1 MKIYHSVGIHGVNN
15 SQDVKVVQNLLN
27 KKFSARLSEDGVCGP
42 KTIHYILHLQKKFMA
57 KPDGLIDVNGK
68 TFHTLA
74 AQDAPGR
81 SPAPVNVP
89 IEPQKYENVA
99 GVLQVKF
106 GQVTFDAEGNDIKG
120 STFFSRR
127 IHWPPTALSG
137 VTIGRGYDIGSRK
150 EEDSYK
156 DLTNAGVPDSQA
168 RMIASGSGLKGGQ
181 AKIFVDKNRDA
192 IGEISHSMQKNLFEL
207 IYPGYIQR
215 AANNYRSWTSSFND
229 AVEWNQLKPAIRDVL
244 VDFVYQGFTKG
255 DSPMKAGMHN
265 DVSELITYIQKS
277 SVMQSYEK
285 GRQRVLYL
293 KQKG

>member
-1 MKIYHSVGIHGVNN
+1 MKIYHSVGIHGINN
-15 SQDVKVVQNLLN
+15 SQDVKIVQNLLN
-27 KKFSARLSEDGVCGP
+27 KKFSARLSEDGICGP
-42 KTIHYILHLQKKFMA
+42 RTVHYILHLQKQFMA
-57 KPDGLIDVNGK
+57 KPDGVVDVNGK
-68 TFHTLA
+68 TFRTLA
-74 AQDAPGR
+74 AEDSQSR
-81 SPAPVNVP
+81 NPAPAVVP
-89 IEPQKYENVA
+89 VEPQKYENVA
-99 GVLQVKF
+99 GVLKVKF

-120 STFFSRR
+120 SAFFSRM

-150 EEDSYK
+150 ETESYK
-156 DLTNAGVPDSQA
+156 DLTSAGVPDSQA

-192 IGEISHSMQKNLFEL
+192 IGEISHTMQKNLFEL

-215 AANNYRSWTSSFND
+215 AANNYRNWTSSFND

-255 DSPMKAGMHN
+255 ASPMKAGMHN
-265 DVSELITYIQKS
+265 DVNELITYIQKS

-285 GRQRVLYL
+285 GRQRVQYL

>member
-27 KKFSARLSEDGVCGP
+27 KKFSARLSEDGICGP
-42 KTIHYILHLQKKFMA
+42 KTIHYILHLQKSYIA
-57 KPDGLIDVNGK
+57 KPDGIVDVNGK
-68 TFHTLA
+68 TFRTLA
-74 AQDAPGR
+74 AQDAQSR

-99 GVLQVKF
+99 GVLNVKF

-120 STFFSRR
+120 SAFFSRR

-150 EEDSYK
+150 EEDSFK
-156 DLTNAGVPDSQA
+156 DLTSAGVPDSQA

-215 AANNYRSWTSSFND
+215 AANNYRRWTSSFND

-255 DSPMKAGMHN
+255 ASPMKAGMHN